1 MNALLTYNPQT
12 RITAREALNHPYFR
26 ASPFPVD
33 PDVMPTFPTLHTK
46 VHNMCTRGDMCV
58 CVCVCLGHTEEGIR
72 WHTKYC
78 DRRAIHC
85 VLMSTNY
92 KYPCVPKHALRNCP
106 NTPIA
111 PIAPIAPNT
120 PNTPITP
127 ITPTLLHC
135 YTVHIYVYA
144 FKNSAHAAFQ
154 SVRRGKQKPD
164 KAAEERALRGGSRAQ
179 QQQQDKR
186 ASESTSG
193 RTSYPIHNGG
203 NNGSDVNAKR
213 QRVGGGGA
221 GILAAPRQSNPG
233 GLGGRNAATREAWTG
248 GGGD

>member
-1 MNALLTYNPQT
+1 M
-12 RITAREALNHPYFR
+12 
-26 ASPFPVD
+26 
-33 PDVMPTFPTLHTK
+33 
-46 VHNMCTRGDMCV
+46 
-58 CVCVCLGHTEEGIR
+58 CVCLGHTEEGIR

-127 ITPTLLHC
+127 IIPTLLHC

-179 QQQQDKR
+179 QQQQEDKR

-221 GILAAPRQSNPG
+221 GMLAAPRQSNPG